1 MHTFLHGW
9 RRNAGCVV
17 LVMASAVI
25 GMWIAFYPGQSFDR
39 DLWLTDQPRSVA
51 RQRMA
56 DRLLARRILIGLPR
70 PQVIAMLGEP
80 RDTEY
85 FRQWDMVYLLGDERG
100 FISIDSEWLVLRL
113 GSNGKVIEAR
123 LVRD

>member
-1 MHTFLHGW
+1 MPTFLHGW
-9 RRNAGCVV
+9 RRKVGCIA
-17 LVMASAVI
+17 LVMACAVM
-25 GMWIAFYPGQSFDR
+25 GMRIVFYPGQSFDR
-39 DLWLTDQPRSVA
+39 DLWLTDQPRSIA

-56 DRLLARRILIGLPR
+56 DRLLARRILIGLRR

-113 GSNGKVIEAR
+113 GSDGKVIEAR